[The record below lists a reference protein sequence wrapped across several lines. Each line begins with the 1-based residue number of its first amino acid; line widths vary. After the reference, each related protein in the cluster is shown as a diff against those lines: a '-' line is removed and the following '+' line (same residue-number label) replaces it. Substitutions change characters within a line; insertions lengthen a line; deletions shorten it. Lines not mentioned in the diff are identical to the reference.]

1 MLIVLLT
8 FISNLQ
14 SIDSE
19 ILFWIHRNLHSSIG
33 NAIIHYLRI
42 PIFWLPLYILI
53 LGIFI
58 KKWKLKFWIPL
69 LIIGFTVGLC
79 DYTSVHLF
87 KKQIERPRPCYMYE
101 NDPRL
106 DLLIPCGGKYGFIST
121 HAANHMA
128 IAVFLFSLLGR
139 KAPRLKWLWILWAL
153 SIGFAQVYV
162 GVHYPLDVLC
172 GFLYG
177 GLIGYI
183 SIRLFIKFFP
193 SFFTNERAFY

>member
-33 NAIIHYLRI
+33 NAIIPYLRI

-128 IAVFLFSLLGR
+128 IAVFFILFTWKKSTSFEMVMDIMGALYRFCSGICRCSLSSRCSMWLSLWR
-139 KAPRLKWLWILWAL
+139 PYRLYFYQIIYKIL
-153 SIGFAQVYV
+153 SI
-162 GVHYPLDVLC
+162 
-172 GFLYG
+172 
-177 GLIGYI
+177 I
-183 SIRLFIKFFP
+183 
-193 SFFTNERAFY
+193 FYK